1 MVSGMGEY
9 QLKCPYCSKTFPD
22 NYINECPSKCG
33 LVRADY
39 GQKQLTVR
47 KLPGI
52 FRFHDWLP
60 VKGYIESDAGPVTY
74 KSLELAGE
82 LGLSELYICF
92 NGYWPEKSAFIKT
105 CSFKELEALPTS
117 LRLKE
122 HGGGVLQVSSAGNT
136 GRAFAEVSAKSK
148 IPVIL
153 SVPENGVKNI
163 WTTEETED
171 VLMYSVSG
179 DYTDAIEFGNSL
191 CEIPGV
197 IPEGGAKNPARRDGM
212 GTTLLDGAVTMKR
225 LPDWYFQAVGSGTG
239 GIAAWEMSLRLIAD
253 DRFGNKLPRLHLCQ
267 NEPFIPMVDSWNKGL
282 RGIVSDF
289 SEKESREL
297 ALEVYAGVLTNRHPP
312 YSVPGGLFDALTDT
326 DGIMASVKTPDAK
339 SAGRLFED
347 TEGIDLDPAA
357 EVCVASLINAVD
369 AGTVE
374 DDDFIL
380 LNITG
385 GGYRRLTEDY
395 DMIPLSPSA
404 SLPAGSTN
412 ESVRTEIVEWLKNY
426 ERG

>member
-1 MVSGMGEY
+1 
-9 QLKCPYCSKTFPD
+9 
-22 NYINECPSKCG
+22 
-33 LVRADY
+33 
-39 GQKQLTVR
+39 
-47 KLPGI
+47 
-52 FRFHDWLP
+52 
-60 VKGYIESDAGPVTY
+60 
-74 KSLELAGE
+74 
-82 LGLSELYICF
+82 
-92 NGYWPEKSAFIKT
+92 
-105 CSFKELEALPTS
+105 
-117 LRLKE
+117 
-122 HGGGVLQVSSAGNT
+122 
-136 GRAFAEVSAKSK
+136 
-148 IPVIL
+148 
-153 SVPENGVKNI
+153 
-163 WTTEETED
+163 
-171 VLMYSVSG
+171 
-179 DYTDAIEFGNSL
+179 
-191 CEIPGV
+191 
-197 IPEGGAKNPARRDGM
+197 
-212 GTTLLDGAVTMKR
+212 
-225 LPDWYFQAVGSGTG
+225 
-239 GIAAWEMSLRLIAD
+239 
-253 DRFGNKLPRLHLCQ
+253 
-267 NEPFIPMVDSWNKGL
+267 L